1 MRLQLTVRHGAIAD
15 HVRDQV
21 ERKLGKLERRL
32 TGDELVEV
40 VLDRERNPKIV
51 ADHVVEA
58 EIHVKGAN
66 VLAREAAETYEIAT
80 DRLVEALE
88 RQLARR
94 HEKRVTEPRRRAPG
108 APESAIPIEEIE
120 QAVRAPGGETA

>member
-66 VLAREAAETYEIAT
+66 VLARESAETYEVAT
-80 DRLVEALE
+80 DRVVDALE

-94 HEKRVTEPRRRAPG
+94 REKRITEPRRRAPAAPG
-108 APESAIPIEEIE
+108 AVTPIDEIDRS
-120 QAVRAPGGETA
+120 VRASSGENA

>member
-1 MRLQLTVRHGAIAD
+1 MRLQITVRHGTVAD
-15 HVRDQV
+15 HVRDHV
-21 ERKLGKLERRL
+21 ERKLARLERRL
-32 TGDELVEV
+32 VGDELVEV

-66 VLAREAAETYEIAT
+66 VLARESAETYEIAT
-80 DRLVEALE
+80 DRLVEVLE

-94 HEKRVTEPRRRAPG
+94 REKRVTEPRRRAPG
-108 APESAIPIEEIE
+108 SPASTITVEETE
-120 QAVRAPGGETA
+120 QSVRASGGETA